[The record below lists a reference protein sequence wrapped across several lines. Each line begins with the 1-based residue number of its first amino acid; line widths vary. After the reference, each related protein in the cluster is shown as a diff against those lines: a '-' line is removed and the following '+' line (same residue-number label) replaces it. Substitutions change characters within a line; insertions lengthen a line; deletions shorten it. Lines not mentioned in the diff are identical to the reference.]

1 MEETEGYLLDTNVI
15 LILFKPKDPRY
26 PALLTNFQA
35 IQNGP
40 VFLPVIAIAEIE
52 FGIAGYT
59 GKSEE
64 ETKAVRNFFARYPH
78 HLPVDDNTVE
88 PYALLRA
95 QLWRDYGTR
104 KARGGY
110 KEKLPEELVERVSG
124 KSLGIDERDL
134 LITSIA
140 VQYNLVLATNDQ
152 NEGMKRIEKTA
163 QKLESDRKPVRLR
176 IEYWP
181 KSI

>member
-1 MEETEGYLLDTNVI
+1 VEETDGYLLDTNVI
-15 LILFKPKDPRY
+15 LTLFKPNDPRY
-26 PALLTNFQA
+26 PALLANFQT

-52 FGIAGYT
+52 FGIAGYA

-64 ETKAVRNFFARYPH
+64 ETKAVRSFFAKYPH

-88 PYALLRA
+88 PYSLLRA
-95 QLWRDYGTR
+95 QLWRDYGI
-104 KARGGY
+104 KGKKKGY
-110 KEKLPEELVERVSG
+110 REKVPEDLTERVSG

-134 LITSIA
+134 LIASIA

-152 NEGMKRIEKTA
+152 NEGMRRIEKTA
-163 QKLESDRKPVRLR
+163 QKLETEEKPVRLR
-176 IEYWP
+176 IAYWP
-181 KSI
+181 KPT